1 MVSLT
6 VGNWFAYQYTVA
18 VSGRPQ
24 GEVAIERYVIKAID
38 GDKVTLARD
47 INNGTP
53 ETVEGNLA
61 FGTCVFDYSKLE
73 KRGSDNMKT
82 SFGSMYVTIYE
93 NDSGDEGQRIFIG
106 KDNIAF
112 RIINTRRTDNG
123 LYTETR
129 ELCWSDVKL

>member
-1 MVSLT
+1 MAAFD
-6 VGNWFAYQYTVA
+6 VGNWFAYQYTEA
-18 VSGRPQ
+18 ISGRPQ
-24 GEVAIERYVIKAID
+24 GETVIERYVVKAVD

-53 ETVEGNLA
+53 ETVDGNLS
-61 FGTCVFDYSKLE
+61 FGTCVFDLTGLE
-73 KRGSDNMKT
+73 KRGSENMKT

-93 NDSGDEGQRIFIG
+93 KEEAESGQRIFIG

-112 RIINTRRTDNG
+112 RVIKTRQTDGG

-129 ELCWSDVKL
+129 ELCWSNVKL

>member
-1 MVSLT
+1 MVSLA

-47 INNGTP
+47 INNGAP

-93 NDSGDEGQRIFIG
+93 NDFGDEGQRIFIG